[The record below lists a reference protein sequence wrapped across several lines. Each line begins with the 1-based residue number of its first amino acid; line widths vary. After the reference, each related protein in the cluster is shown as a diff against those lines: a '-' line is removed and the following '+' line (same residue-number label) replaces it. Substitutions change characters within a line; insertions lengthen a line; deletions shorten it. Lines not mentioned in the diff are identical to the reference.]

1 MPSVGGLPP
10 VRSRGHRRDLGG
22 EEIGDVEE
30 DMLATT
36 VGESLDTER
45 MGRAAAGGDGQAGKS
60 HERRRDLGHLRT
72 RPLRRRHCGDV
83 VS

>member
-45 MGRAAAGGDGQAGKS
+45 MGRAATGGDG
-60 HERRRDLGHLRT
+60 
-72 RPLRRRHCGDV
+72 RPGSPMKGGAIWGICASTTSAKACGDV